1 MKKLLL
7 FGYSLLMGIS
17 TLNAQCNEPT
27 AAGPLAFC
35 GGGASIPIEATATPS
50 TVTYTLVMNDS
61 WGDGWNG
68 NTFTI
73 TDSLGWTYFSTT
85 LASGSFGTD
94 SVCLSPNI
102 CYIVTCGGG
111 SFTSEVSWN
120 LTSDVTGGIV
130 LSGGRYY

>member
-7 FGYSLLMGIS
+7 IGFSLLMGIS

-50 TVTYTLVMNDS
+50 TLTYTLVMNDS

-68 NTFTI
+68 NEISISADGNIVLANATITTGATATATFTI
-73 TDSLGWTYFSTT
+73 LEGAVLTATW
-85 LASGSFGTD
+85 
-94 SVCLSPNI
+94 
-102 CYIVTCGGG
+102 VTG
-111 SFTSEVSWN
+111 SFTNEVSFD
-120 LTSDVTGGIV
+120 LQD
-130 LSGGRYY
+130 